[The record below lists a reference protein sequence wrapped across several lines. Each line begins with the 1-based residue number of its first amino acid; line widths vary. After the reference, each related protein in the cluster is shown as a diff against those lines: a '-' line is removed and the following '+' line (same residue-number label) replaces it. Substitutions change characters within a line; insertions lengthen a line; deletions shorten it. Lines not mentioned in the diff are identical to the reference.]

1 MLYIM
6 IFLIN
11 FLHFMIYIFIIFLNN
26 IDFFF
31 SCVDVL
37 HIYYYNMLFNVIIH
51 MSLSFYF
58 FLCWVFSFLVRLSHI
73 SLHLFQWTL
82 FLNYLLLNF
91 TQFVLINLLILL
103 MHLMTVLELIF
114 FLILLI
120 HDAFLSLLS
129 MQVVMLLIS
138 NHRWLFIFIKIM

>member
-120 HDAFLSLLS
+120 CDAFLSLLS
-129 MQVVMLLIS
+129 MQVVVLLIS